1 MMRPRDPRIRQRIN
15 QISHNLESAN
25 ESAQEGL
32 YTFSQNYLSPCLSG
46 IGSCVQACTAP
57 CLPSREDQLRR
68 RRRGRAEANFDFYDD
83 WDNEEGE
90 EGILGW
96 GTGEL
101 DRLLAGSG
109 LARGGNAEQPRRQG
123 KMSYGTRQTRRRSTV
138 HIPDNRSD
146 PTVIPSSS
154 LIGFLERFPW
164 RFGAKGVKYRPSAAD
179 LQEHPGSHRRHTR
192 EDEPL
197 MEAAEGDGD
206 YVSYQ
211 NDGRNRSGT
220 QSSRG
225 TSNSLSSRGDLFPS
239 DEEED
244 AVPLDDEFALVFG
257 RRNTGLESDDQSGT
271 KTEMVR
277 SASGTSSL
285 GDASSKKSKQKK
297 KKRPSTKTAMSMD
310 QDIVQSIE
318 TPSIADLKMEEEQVA
333 RQEESTVQ
341 KKRLAAQE
349 LALKRG
355 LEPSSADM
363 VRFPMAYIS
372 SLDLKLTRPSQSPKT
387 SILGNPTTEASPNSP
402 KIVAR
407 NQLSEGH
414 TRQSSGSSVRRY
426 SGDQIEPFPPFPLPV
441 SSLPTPPPGAA
452 LASSR
457 PGSLNADSGTENDV
471 EDNGEEPH

>member
-32 YTFSQNYLSPCLSG
+32 YTFSQNYLSPCLSS
-46 IGSCVQACTAP
+46 IGNCVQTCTAP
-57 CLPSREDQLRR
+57 CLPSREDQMRR

-83 WDNEEGE
+83 WDNEEDE
-90 EGILGW
+90 DGILGW

-109 LARGGNAEQPRRQG
+109 LARGGNTEQPRRQR

-179 LQEHPGSHRRHTR
+179 LQEHPGSHRRHAQ

-197 MEAAEGDGD
+197 MEVAEDDGD

-211 NDGRNRSGT
+211 INRRDRSGT

-257 RRNTGLESDDQSGT
+257 RRYTGLESDDQSGK

-285 GDASSKKSKQKK
+285 GDASSKKSKRKK
-297 KKRPSTKTAMSMD
+297 KKRSSTKTAVSMD
-310 QDIVQSIE
+310 QDAVQSIE
-318 TPSIADLKMEEEQVA
+318 TPSISDLKMEEEQVA
-333 RQEESTVQ
+333 REEESMVH
-341 KKRLAAQE
+341 KKRLAAQD

-363 VRFPMAYIS
+363 
-372 SLDLKLTRPSQSPKT
+372 SPKT
-387 SILGNPTTEASPNSP
+387 SILGNQTSGASPNNSP
-402 KIVAR
+402 KLVAR
-407 NQLSEGH
+407 NQLPEGH
-414 TRQSSGSSVRRY
+414 TRQSGGSSIRRY
-426 SGDQIEPFPPFPLPV
+426 SGDQIEPFPPFPLPA
-441 SSLPTPPPGAA
+441 SSILTPPPGAG

-457 PGSLNADSGTENDV
+457 PTSLNADSGTEN
-471 EDNGEEPH
+471 EPGDNGEAPH